1 MCKGCSLKIAFFF
14 ALLIP
19 NAALSQPELDTSFN
33 STGIQITNVSPG
45 SDVPDTILVQPDNK
59 IIVAGI
65 GSLGVQLVRYNHNGS
80 LDASFGTGGI
90 ATVDISPEGDSVGSA
105 AIQPDGKIVVVGP
118 WVSAGIFLA
127 RFNQDGSLDAT
138 FGTNGVVTTDLGY
151 IAHAAHKV
159 VLQADGKL
167 VVGGRVTWVGDRGI
181 LLRYN
186 SNGSLDSSFGVN
198 GVLIAES
205 GRRSFTDIT
214 IEPSGNFLV
223 LSGYPAGASGAARF
237 SSSGTLIETFTA
249 INYGCESLFLLENG
263 KVVIGGS
270 LPVIARYNSDG
281 TFDATFGNNGI
292 VFSSYLHGGR
302 AITTSPD
309 GGVFMEGFSQTPDFS
324 VEKFNS
330 SGVLDT
336 TFSDDGRLV
345 IDIGS
350 ADTSLA
356 LVSDPFGRLLIAG
369 TSGSDQAI
377 VRLRSPTVAE
387 ISGRVTSSDGQ
398 GINNAIVNMDD
409 GTGTILT
416 ARTNPFGYYY
426 FSAVPAGPYT
436 ISVVSKRYTFPSRNI
451 DVFGNLTD
459 IDFVADP

>member
-19 NAALSQPELDTSFN
+19 SAALAQPELDTSFN
-33 STGIQITNVSPG
+33 STGIQVTNVSPG
-45 SDVPDTILVQPDNK
+45 SDVPATILVQPDNK
-59 IIVAGI
+59 IIVIGI
-65 GSLGVQLVRYNHNGS
+65 GSLGVQLVRYNQNGS

-90 ATVDISPEGDSVGSA
+90 ATVDISPGDDSVGSA

-118 WVSAGIFLA
+118 VGASIFLA

-138 FGTNGVVTTDLGY
+138 FGTNGIVTTNLGY
-151 IAHAAHKV
+151 TQHFANKV
-159 VLQADGKL
+159 LVQDDGKL
-167 VVGGRVTWVGDRGI
+167 VVGGTVSFVGNRGI

-186 SNGSLDSSFGVN
+186 SNGSPDSSFGVN
-198 GVLIAES
+198 GVFVAPS
-205 GRRSFTDIT
+205 GIRSFQDIT
-214 IEPSGNFLV
+214 IESSGNFLV
-223 LSGYPAGASGAARF
+223 LSSYPAGTGVARY
-237 SSSGTLIETFTA
+237 SSSGTLIESFTG

-263 KVVIGGS
+263 KFVIGGS
-270 LPVIARYNSDG
+270 LPVIARYNSNG
-281 TFDATFGNNGI
+281 MFDATFGNNGI
-292 VFSSYLHGGR
+292 VFSSPLQGGR
-302 AITTSPD
+302 AITTSSD
-309 GGVFMEGFSQTPDFS
+309 GGMFMEGFSQTPDFS

-330 SGVLDT
+330 SGLLDT

-345 IDIGS
+345 IDIGA

-387 ISGRVTSSDGQ
+387 ISGRVTSSDGR
-398 GINNAIVNMDD
+398 GINNAILNMDD
-409 GTGTILT
+409 GNGSILT

-426 FSAVPAGPYT
+426 FSAVPTGPYT
-436 ISVVSKRYTFPSRNI
+436 ISVVSKRYTFPSRTI